1 MTPRMIHNTTTH
13 CQKKYINQN
22 FQNMLG
28 RVRRVSTR
36 YSNHVL
42 LTITQNDFA
51 KKPAIQQIKYIY
63 IYMTLKLQSKHKNM
77 NISKKEKLP

>member
-1 MTPRMIHNTTTH
+1 MPSRGSRD
-13 CQKKYINQN
+13 
-22 FQNMLG
+22 LA
-28 RVRRVSTR
+28 R

-51 KKPAIQQIKYIY
+51 KKPTIQQITY

-77 NISKKEKLP
+77 NISKK

>member
-1 MTPRMIHNTTTH
+1 M
-13 CQKKYINQN
+13 
-22 FQNMLG
+22 
-28 RVRRVSTR
+28 
-36 YSNHVL
+36 